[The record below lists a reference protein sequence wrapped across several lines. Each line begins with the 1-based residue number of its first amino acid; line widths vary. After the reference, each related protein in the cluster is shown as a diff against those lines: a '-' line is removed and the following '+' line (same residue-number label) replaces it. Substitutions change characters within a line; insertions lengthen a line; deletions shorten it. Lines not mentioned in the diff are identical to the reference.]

1 MVDQGTGRRRG
12 PARTQGFFKNYHILM
27 TDVRRTESA
36 ALRMLIGERRDM
48 PTIGTKLGVGI
59 GTMVVL
65 CIAIGLVSYLQ
76 SRVVNGKIRE
86 ITDVREPVNT
96 AVHGMETSLEETA
109 LTTLG
114 FLSTGDDRF
123 LGSFQTA
130 RNEFEE
136 SGRTYGAA
144 GGADPDVKLRQGFK
158 EFCALALEQ
167 IELRNLQSR
176 NMSVLLK
183 EVDQIG
189 DLLKERIVPSIKA
202 DDPLAYRRE
211 QAALEMEVNVNAMT
225 KSLGNF
231 LITGEPEFESRLH
244 RAGSEFQRYF
254 NIYRNVTIYSEEKE
268 WTAKLALLSEHCTEL
283 AQVIAD
289 EQKQRTQ
296 KLNTFILA
304 YRDLGSILNDRL
316 ELRTEQNLV
325 QGKEDVLRTETA
337 ANLWILIAV
346 LACVAVG
353 LLGGAM
359 TTKSITAPIRE
370 LASVMHKVA
379 QGGDLRRVEISSSD
393 ELRSLGEAFNL
404 MTAQLEQ
411 AERQRSAGLRAYAT
425 SVQRAQEDERERIS
439 RELHDDICQRL
450 SGMKF
455 RVEVLAGDAEP
466 ANKRMVRGL
475 REINHELDRAITE
488 VQRISSNLRPS
499 VLDDFGLVT
508 ALRMLCKEF
517 EKLHAVRT
525 SFREAHAPPGPVDA
539 DIEIALY
546 RIAQEALSNTA
557 RHSHAGNATV
567 HLERRDTS
575 IQLTVSDDGAGF
587 DETDAARAR
596 GEGHGIGL
604 MSMRE
609 RSELLGGTFR
619 IESVSGKG
627 TTVTVT
633 LPLPAEATH
642 EENPDTHR

>member
-268 WTAKLALLSEHCTEL
+268 WTAKLALLSGQCTEL

>member
-1 MVDQGTGRRRG
+1 
-12 PARTQGFFKNYHILM
+12 
-27 TDVRRTESA
+27 
-36 ALRMLIGERRDM
+36 M
-48 PTIGTKLGVGI
+48 PTIGTKLGAGI

-65 CIAIGLVSYLQ
+65 CIAIGLVSYQQ
-76 SRVVNGKIRE
+76 SRTVSGKIRE
-86 ITDVREPVNT
+86 FTDVREPVNT
-96 AVHGMETSLEETA
+96 AVHGMETSLEEAA
-109 LTTLG
+109 LATLG

-130 RNEFEE
+130 RNDFEE
-136 SGRTYGAA
+136 AVRTYGAA

-158 EFCALALEQ
+158 DFCALASEQ
-167 IELRNLQSR
+167 IELRSLQSR
-176 NMSVLLK
+176 NMSALLK
-183 EVDQIG
+183 ETDDIEG
-189 DLLKERIVPSIKA
+189 LLKDRIVPSIKA

-211 QAALEMEVNVNAMT
+211 QAALEMEVNADAMT

-231 LITGEPEFESRLH
+231 LITGEPEFESRFGS
-244 RAGSEFQRYF
+244 AGSEFQRYF
-254 NIYRNVTIYSEEKE
+254 DIYRNVTISSEEKE
-268 WTAKLALLSEHCTEL
+268 WTEKLALLSGHCTEL
-283 AQVIAD
+283 SRVIT
-289 EQKQRTQ
+289 EEHKQRTQ
-296 KLNTFILA
+296 KLSTFITA
-304 YRDLGSILNDRL
+304 YRELGSILNDRV

-325 QGKEDVLRTETA
+325 QGKEDVLKTETA
-337 ANLWILIAV
+337 ANVWILTAV

-353 LLGGAM
+353 LVGGAL
-359 TTKSITAPIRE
+359 TTKSITGPIRE
-370 LASVMHKVA
+370 LAAVMQRVA

-404 MTAQLEQ
+404 MTAQLEH
-411 AERQRSAGLRAYAT
+411 AERERSAGLRAYAT
-425 SVQRAQEDERERIS
+425 SVQRAQEEERERIS

-455 RVEVLAGDAEP
+455 RVEVLAGNAEP

-475 REINHELDRAITE
+475 RDINNELDRAITE

-525 SFREAHAPPGPVDA
+525 SFREGHAPPGPVDTN
-539 DIEIALY
+539 IEIALY

-557 RHSHAGNATV
+557 KHSNAGKATV
-567 HLERRDTS
+567 HLERQETS
-575 IQLTVSDDGAGF
+575 IQLTVSDDGTGF
-587 DETDAARAR
+587 GDKDAARAR
-596 GEGHGIGL
+596 GEGHGMGL

-619 IESVSGKG
+619 IESAPGKG

-633 LPLPAEATH
+633 LPLPVEAMH
-642 EENPDTHR
+642 EEDPDTHRG

>member
-1 MVDQGTGRRRG
+1 
-12 PARTQGFFKNYHILM
+12 
-27 TDVRRTESA
+27 
-36 ALRMLIGERRDM
+36 
-48 PTIGTKLGVGI
+48 
-59 GTMVVL
+59 
-65 CIAIGLVSYLQ
+65 
-76 SRVVNGKIRE
+76 
-86 ITDVREPVNT
+86 
-96 AVHGMETSLEETA
+96 METSLEETA

-183 EVDQIG
+183 EVDEIG